1 MLTGQVAF
9 QGEDVTEI
17 LAAVVKGGANLDL
30 LPPNIHPRVREA
42 IIRCLQ
48 KDLKMRY
55 SGIADARYEIGQ
67 AMCDPGGIFVQPVTA
82 TKPRK
87 KLWVRISWIAVV
99 FILGLIIAGTAV
111 WKLKPTEP
119 RRIMRFEYQPPE
131 GQQFSNITNEGDIAI
146 SRDGRQFAYSTP
158 KGLYVRSMDELS
170 AKLIPGTEGSTLFPF
185 FSPDAKWIGYQSSAD
200 MKLKKIAIAGGVPVD
215 LCDVAPSLVGAIW
228 GSDDIITYCQW
239 TKGIMQISAN
249 GGMPQPLL
257 KKMGPRYV
265 DPILL
270 PDGKTIMFSD
280 IVTRPWKIKIQSLT
294 SGKEKELFAGLVARY
309 LPTGHIVYLSGT
321 SPGPYNLFAVPFNLD
336 KLETTGGPVPLIN
349 NIFSYAV
356 SDSGTLVY
364 IAGTDTELPQRT
376 LVWVDMNGKE
386 EAISAPPNFYDD
398 FRISPDGTKLAI
410 QVQAKDI

>member
-1 MLTGQVAF
+1 
-9 QGEDVTEI
+9 
-17 LAAVVKGGANLDL
+17 
-30 LPPNIHPRVREA
+30 
-42 IIRCLQ
+42 
-48 KDLKMRY
+48 
-55 SGIADARYEIGQ
+55 
-67 AMCDPGGIFVQPVTA
+67 
-82 TKPRK
+82 
-87 KLWVRISWIAVV
+87 
-99 FILGLIIAGTAV
+99 
-111 WKLKPTEP
+111 
-119 RRIMRFEYQPPE
+119 
-131 GQQFSNITNEGDIAI
+131 
-146 SRDGRQFAYSTP
+146 
-158 KGLYVRSMDELS
+158 
-170 AKLIPGTEGSTLFPF
+170 
-185 FSPDAKWIGYQSSAD
+185 
-200 MKLKKIAIAGGVPVD
+200 
-215 LCDVAPSLVGAIW
+215 
-228 GSDDIITYCQW
+228 
-239 TKGIMQISAN
+239 MQISAN
-249 GGMPQPLL
+249 GGMLQPLL